1 MSPTTG
7 QIPTRY
13 SPVRH
18 SSARSKLPLLP
29 FDLHVLS
36 MPPAFNLSQD
46 QTLQFKFELS
56 LLGRQILARLSIFFG
71 IEDASSI
78 LLLGLSRPPTEHPHK
93 LPNLI
98 VKELPDFHP
107 TETVKLS
114 STPSDCQHLSASS
127 PASGPASRRLLLKR
141 AAYSTHYLREVNS

>member
-1 MSPTTG
+1 
-7 QIPTRY
+7 
-13 SPVRH
+13 
-18 SSARSKLPLLP
+18 
-29 FDLHVLS
+29 

-56 LLGRQILARLSIFFG
+56 LLGRQILARLTIFFG

-107 TETVKLS
+107 TETISLARPPPTVN
-114 STPSDCQHLSASS
+114 TSAP
-127 PASGPASRRLLLKR
+127 PAPLQAPPLGA
-141 AAYSTHYLREVNS
+141 